1 MIDSNI
7 TVASKL
13 RLSVVVPCHNESS
26 NLSELLRVLEIAL
39 QDLKR
44 PFEVIVVDDGSTDTS
59 FAQLSEAARA
69 RAWLQVLR
77 LARNYG
83 KEAALT
89 AGLDHASG
97 DAVVLMDGDLQHPPE
112 LLSSLV
118 AAWNEGADMVVAIRT
133 DRAGDG
139 ILRRAS
145 TRLFYRLLNAM
156 SEQHIPMNAGDF
168 RLLSRRAVV
177 SIQALPERSRFMKGL
192 YALVGLK
199 LVTVN
204 YQPNARAAGRS
215 QFGAR
220 KLWRLAI
227 DGIASF
233 TSVPLRIWSYI
244 GLTLTVAAGLSALWI
259 VLRTLLYG
267 VDTPGY
273 ASLATMILF
282 FSGVQLIG
290 LGVIGE
296 YLGRVYIETKRRPLY
311 VVSDTLGDVVE
322 TPNAAHGGIRLPA
335 RPSSEQPR

>member
-1 MIDSNI
+1 MTDSL
-7 TVASKL
+7 THVASHS
-13 RLSVVVPCHNESS
+13 RLSVVAPCHNEAL
-26 NLSELLRVLEIAL
+26 NLPELLRVLEASL
-39 QDLKR
+39 QALKR

-59 FAQLSEAARA
+59 FTQLSNAALTRP
-69 RAWLQVLR
+69 WLQVLR

-112 LLSSLV
+112 LLSALV
-118 AAWNEGADMVVAIRT
+118 DAWSNGADMVVAIRT

-139 ILRRAS
+139 LLRRAG

-156 SEQHIPMNAGDF
+156 SEQHIPMDAGDF
-168 RLLSRRAVV
+168 RLLSRRAVA

-204 YQPNARAAGRS
+204 YQPNARIAGRS
-215 QFGAR
+215 QFGPR

-244 GLTLTVAAGLSALWI
+244 GLALAVPAGLCALWI
-259 VLRTLLYG
+259 VVRTLVYG

-311 VVSDTLGDVVE
+311 VISDTLGDVAK
-322 TPNAAHGGIRLPA
+322 TPDAAHGGIRLPA
-335 RPSSEQPR
+335 RPSPEQQH